1 MISENKGRNAS
12 VVVIYTQLAQ
22 YIKNQW
28 RGLQM
33 SVKIKISYTTKE
45 ELEKVLR
52 VLSPVMKDYKI
63 AKNQE
68 GQYKKAYAYL
78 K

>member
-1 MISENKGRNAS
+1 
-12 VVVIYTQLAQ
+12 
-22 YIKNQW
+22 
-28 RGLQM
+28 M

-45 ELEKVLR
+45 ELEKILH

-68 GQYKKAYAYL
+68 GKFKKAYVEL
-78 K
+78 KE